1 MKSGRKAIKPT
12 RATETRTARIYFV
25 DGHVDHFRNQVFA
38 FAVWLALPKGVRVA
52 FRGKND
58 ARPVY
63 PWDYAD
69 AS

>member
-1 MKSGRKAIKPT
+1 MKSGTKTMNPT
-12 RATETRTARIYFV
+12 HATETRMARIYFA
-25 DGHVDHFRNQVFA
+25 DGHVESFRNQVFA

-52 FRGKND
+52 LRGKSD

-69 AS
+69 VP

>member
-1 MKSGRKAIKPT
+1 MYLKHSTQI
-12 RATETRTARIYFV
+12 RAARIYFV

-58 ARPVY
+58 TRPVY